1 MEVVGELLLS
11 AAFEALFHKLASS
24 DFLTFARQ
32 ELIHSQL
39 KTWNTQLLNI
49 REVLNDAEDK
59 QITSSSVKLWLSDLT
74 NLAYDIEDILDDFN
88 TEMLRRKLSAQPQEA
103 ASTSTS
109 RKVWS
114 LIPSC
119 CTSFTPSHVTFNVSM
134 GSKIKDITD
143 RLEDISTRK
152 AQLGLEKVA
161 GKTNSTWKRTPT
173 TCLFDEPQTHGRD
186 DDKNKILDLLLSDEP
201 LAVIPIIGMGGLGK
215 TTLARLVYNDDA
227 VVKHFT
233 PRAWVCVS
241 DEFDVVKL
249 TKAILSAISPQS
261 SNDANDF
268 NQLQVQLSQSLAGK
282 RFLLVLDDVWNRN
295 YEDWNNLRSP
305 FRGGAKGS
313 KIIVTTRNT
322 QVALM
327 MEPSVTYHH
336 SLKPLSYDDCWSIFV
351 QHAFENRNIQQHSN
365 LTSIGKKIVEK
376 CDGLPLAAK
385 VLGGLLRSKQQDDE
399 WEDVLNSKIWSS
411 SATGIIP
418 ALRLSYHHLPAQLKR
433 CFVYCA
439 IFPQDYEFE
448 ETDLVLLWMAEGLIQ
463 VQPSEGNKQMED
475 LGAEYFR
482 ELVSRS
488 FLMQSE
494 NGESQFVMHD
504 LISDL
509 AKSVA
514 GQLFL
519 HLENELEHNKNY
531 INLQDTRHVS
541 YNRCYFEIFK
551 RFEALKV
558 AKKLRT
564 FIALPVSVYPNLYE
578 RRYLTRKVS
587 CYLLLKLR
595 YLRVLSMC
603 GYNIQELPNSI
614 GELKHL
620 RYLNLSQTLIEWLPE
635 SIGELYNLQA
645 LILRGC
651 DSLTTL
657 PMSIG
662 NLVNLRHLDI
672 SDTRQLKK
680 MPPGIGN
687 LINLQTLSKFI
698 VEKDNSSSGIKE
710 LKKLSNIRGI
720 LSILGLHNVV
730 DAQDAMDLNL
740 KEKGKIEELTM
751 EWGSDNTDDPQTQRK
766 EMQILES
773 LQPHRNLKKL
783 TISSYGGGTFPG
795 WIGNPSFS
803 QMVQLYL
810 KDCRSCTVLPS
821 LGQLSSLK
829 SLRIEG
835 MSGIKDIGAE
845 FYGQIAESF
854 QTLECLTFSDMPEWE
869 DWRFPS
875 SLDEQGSLFPRLC
888 ELKMWRC
895 PKFVGKLPCS
905 LSFLVKLQIVECPKL
920 SNPLPKCSSLLE
932 LNVEACNGMLLGS
945 NGLKNFTSLVTL
957 KMKKISDLNHVGER
971 FVEGLT
977 AMEDLSIKDCE
988 ELRWLRL
995 ETLGR
1000 LKRLKV
1006 LRCDGLISLEV
1017 KALPCNLEY
1026 LKIEGC
1032 TNLEKLPNELQSL
1045 KSLIELIISKCPN
1058 LVKILEK
1065 GWPPMLRELVVR
1077 DCEDLKSLPKGELP
1091 ISLKKLSIYFCENV
1105 ETLPEGIMGSTC
1117 NLEELL
1123 IEGCSSLTSFP
1134 SGLFPSTLKSLSI
1147 YRCGNLKLL
1156 PLDHMH
1162 NLASLEIDTCEGL
1175 EFQQHHMQNL
1185 TSLGNLWISKCPGLV
1200 SFPEGG
1206 LRFALNLISLS
1217 IEECENLR
1225 TPLSQWGLE
1234 CLTSLKNLAITRGG
1248 GGGGYK
1254 NVVSFSDDDDCRLP
1268 LPSSLEWLTIGK
1280 FHNLESIASL
1290 HLHVLI
1296 SLKYLIIHDCPKL
1309 QQFLPKEGLPAT
1321 LTYLFIWGCPILEKR
1336 CMKDRGQ
1343 DWPHIAHIP
1352 RISLGLP

>member
-1 MEVVGELLLS
+1 MW
-11 AAFEALFHKLASS
+11 
-24 DFLTFARQ
+24 D
-32 ELIHSQL
+32 
-39 KTWNTQLLNI
+39 N
-49 REVLNDAEDK
+49 
-59 QITSSSVKLWLSDLT
+59 
-74 NLAYDIEDILDDFN
+74 
-88 TEMLRRKLSAQPQEA
+88 
-103 ASTSTS
+103 
-109 RKVWS
+109 
-114 LIPSC
+114 
-119 CTSFTPSHVTFNVSM
+119 
-134 GSKIKDITD
+134 
-143 RLEDISTRK
+143 
-152 AQLGLEKVA
+152 
-161 GKTNSTWKRTPT
+161 PT
-173 TCLFDEPQTHGRD
+173 
-186 DDKNKILDLLLSDEP
+186 
-201 LAVIPIIGMGGLGK
+201 
-215 TTLARLVYNDDA
+215 RLVYNDDA

-351 QHAFENRNIQQHSN
+351 QNAFENRNIQQHSN
-365 LTSIGKKIVEK
+365 LTSTGKEIVEK

-385 VLGGLLRSKQQDDE
+385 VLGGLLRSKLREDE
-399 WEDVLNSKIWSS
+399 WEDVLNSKMWGLSD
-411 SATGIIP
+411 TECGIIP
-418 ALRLSYHHLPAQLKR
+418 ALRLSYQYRPAQLKR

-439 IFPQDYEFE
+439 IFPHDYEFKE
-448 ETDLVLLWMAEGLIQ
+448 SELVLLWMAEGLIR

-519 HLENELEHNKNY
+519 HLEDELEHNKNY
-531 INLQDTRHVS
+531 MNLQDTRHVS

-603 GYNIQELPNSI
+603 GYNIQALPNSI

-783 TISSYGGGTFPG
+783 TISSYGGGTFPC
-795 WIGNPSFS
+795 WIGNPSLS

-810 KDCRSCTVLPS
+810 K
-821 LGQLSSLK
+821 
-829 SLRIEG
+829 E
-835 MSGIKDIGAE
+835 
-845 FYGQIAESF
+845 
-854 QTLECLTFSDMPEWE
+854 
-869 DWRFPS
+869 
-875 SLDEQGSLFPRLC
+875 
-888 ELKMWRC
+888 
-895 PKFVGKLPCS
+895 
-905 LSFLVKLQIVECPKL
+905 
-920 SNPLPKCSSLLE
+920 
-932 LNVEACNGMLLGS
+932 
-945 NGLKNFTSLVTL
+945 
-957 KMKKISDLNHVGER
+957 
-971 FVEGLT
+971 
-977 AMEDLSIKDCE
+977 
-988 ELRWLRL
+988 
-995 ETLGR
+995 
-1000 LKRLKV
+1000 
-1006 LRCDGLISLEV
+1006 
-1017 KALPCNLEY
+1017 
-1026 LKIEGC
+1026 
-1032 TNLEKLPNELQSL
+1032 
-1045 KSLIELIISKCPN
+1045 
-1058 LVKILEK
+1058 
-1065 GWPPMLRELVVR
+1065 
-1077 DCEDLKSLPKGELP
+1077 
-1091 ISLKKLSIYFCENV
+1091 
-1105 ETLPEGIMGSTC
+1105 
-1117 NLEELL
+1117 
-1123 IEGCSSLTSFP
+1123 
-1134 SGLFPSTLKSLSI
+1134 
-1147 YRCGNLKLL
+1147 
-1156 PLDHMH
+1156 
-1162 NLASLEIDTCEGL
+1162 
-1175 EFQQHHMQNL
+1175 
-1185 TSLGNLWISKCPGLV
+1185 
-1200 SFPEGG
+1200 
-1206 LRFALNLISLS
+1206 
-1217 IEECENLR
+1217 
-1225 TPLSQWGLE
+1225 
-1234 CLTSLKNLAITRGG
+1234 
-1248 GGGGYK
+1248 
-1254 NVVSFSDDDDCRLP
+1254 
-1268 LPSSLEWLTIGK
+1268 
-1280 FHNLESIASL
+1280 
-1290 HLHVLI
+1290 
-1296 SLKYLIIHDCPKL
+1296 
-1309 QQFLPKEGLPAT
+1309 
-1321 LTYLFIWGCPILEKR
+1321 
-1336 CMKDRGQ
+1336 
-1343 DWPHIAHIP
+1343 
-1352 RISLGLP
+1352 

>member
-11 AAFEALFHKLASS
+11 AAFDALFHKLASS
-24 DFLTFARQ
+24 DFLAFARQ

-59 QITSSSVKLWLSDLT
+59 QITSSSVKLWLSDLS

-173 TCLFDEPQTHGRD
+173 TCLFDEPQAHGRD

-261 SNDANDF
+261 SNDAKDF

-282 RFLLVLDDVWNRN
+282 RFLLVLDDVWNKN

-418 ALRLSYHHLPAQLKR
+418 ALRLSYQHLPAQLKR

-439 IFPQDYEFE
+439 IFPHDYEFE

-519 HLENELEHNKNY
+519 HLEDELEHNKNY

-541 YNRCYFEIFK
+541 YNRCHHEIFK
-551 RFEALKV
+551 RFEALNE

-564 FIALPVSVYPNLYE
+564 FIALPVSVNPYLFGQC
-578 RRYLTRKVS
+578 YLTRKVS

-620 RYLNLSQTLIEWLPE
+620 RYLNLSRTFIEWLPE

-651 DSLTTL
+651 ESLTTL

-672 SDTRQLKK
+672 SDTSELKK

-698 VEKDNSSSGIKE
+698 MEKDNSSSGIKE

-751 EWGSDNTDDPQTQRK
+751 EWGSDNIDDPQSQRK
-766 EMQILES
+766 EVQVLES
-773 LQPHRNLKKL
+773 LEPHRNLKKL
-783 TISSYGGGTFPG
+783 TISSYGGGTFPS

-835 MSGIKDIGAE
+835 ISGIKDIGAE
-845 FYGQIAESF
+845 FYGQMAESF
-854 QTLECLTFSDMPEWE
+854 QTLECLTFSDMPKWE

-875 SLDEQGSLFPRLC
+875 SLDEGGSLFPRLR
-888 ELKMWRC
+888 ELILWRC
-895 PKFVGKLPCS
+895 PKLVGKLPCS

-920 SNPLPKCSSLLE
+920 SKPLPKCSSLLE

-957 KMKKISDLNHVGER
+957 KMNKIYDLNHVGER

-1006 LRCDGLISLEV
+1006 LRCDGLISLEE

-1032 TNLEKLPNELQSL
+1032 TNLEKLPNELQSR
-1045 KSLIELIISKCPN
+1045 KSLIELIISKCPK

-1077 DCEDLKSLPKGELP
+1077 DCEDLMSLPKG
-1091 ISLKKLSIYFCENV
+1091 
-1105 ETLPEGIMGSTC
+1105 IMGGTC
-1117 NLEELL
+1117 NLEKLL
-1123 IEGCSSLTSFP
+1123 INGCSSL
-1134 SGLFPSTLKSLSI
+1134 I
-1147 YRCGNLKLL
+1147 
-1156 PLDHMH
+1156 
-1162 NLASLEIDTCEGL
+1162 
-1175 EFQQHHMQNL
+1175 
-1185 TSLGNLWISKCPGLV
+1185 
-1200 SFPEGG
+1200 
-1206 LRFALNLISLS
+1206 LRGLIS
-1217 IEECENLR
+1217 
-1225 TPLSQWGLE
+1225 
-1234 CLTSLKNLAITRGG
+1234 
-1248 GGGGYK
+1248 
-1254 NVVSFSDDDDCRLP
+1254 FS
-1268 LPSSLEWLTIGK
+1268 S
-1280 FHNLESIASL
+1280 
-1290 HLHVLI
+1290 
-1296 SLKYLIIHDCPKL
+1296 
-1309 QQFLPKEGLPAT
+1309 
-1321 LTYLFIWGCPILEKR
+1321 
-1336 CMKDRGQ
+1336 
-1343 DWPHIAHIP
+1343 
-1352 RISLGLP
+1352 

>member
-59 QITSSSVKLWLSDLT
+59 QITSSSVKLWLSDLS

-88 TEMLRRKLSAQPQEA
+88 TEMLRSKLSAQPQEA
-103 ASTSTS
+103 AATSTS

-295 YEDWNNLRSP
+295 YEDWNNLRCP

-418 ALRLSYHHLPAQLKR
+418 ALRLSYQHLPAQLKR

-439 IFPQDYEFE
+439 IFPHDYEFKE
-448 ETDLVLLWMAEGLIQ
+448 SELVLLWMAEGLIQ

-488 FLMQSE
+488 FFMQSE

-519 HLENELEHNKNY
+519 HSVDKVEHNKNK
-531 INLQDTRHVS
+531 INLQNTRHVS
-541 YNRCYFEIFK
+541 YNHCHPYEIFK
-551 RFEALKV
+551 KFEFLKEV
-558 AKKLRT
+558 EMLRT
-564 FIALPVSVYPNLYE
+564 FIALPLYAEPHFFRWCHLTSKLFCNL
-578 RRYLTRKVS
+578 LH
-587 CYLLLKLR
+587 KLR
-595 YLRVLSMC
+595 YLRVLSMS
-603 GYNIQELPNSI
+603 GYDIKELPNSI

-620 RYLNLSQTLIEWLPE
+620 RYLNLSNTSIEWLPE
-635 SIGELYNLQA
+635 SISELYNLQA
-645 LILRGC
+645 LILCGC
-651 DSLTTL
+651 RSLIML

-662 NLVNLRHLDI
+662 NLVDLGHLDI
-672 SDTRQLKK
+672 SNTMKLEK

-687 LINLQTLSKFI
+687 LVNLQTLSKFI
-698 VEKDNSSSGIKE
+698 VEKKNGSAPSRIKE
-710 LKKLSNIRGI
+710 LKNLSNIRGA

-730 DAQDAMDLNL
+730 DAQDAMDVDL
-740 KEKGKIEELTM
+740 KGKGKIEELTM
-751 EWGSDNTDDPQTQRK
+751 EWGSDNIDDPQTQRK
-766 EMQILES
+766 EMQVLES

-895 PKFVGKLPCS
+895 PKFVGKLPYS

-1006 LRCDGLISLEV
+1006 LRCDGLISLEE

-1134 SGLFPSTLKSLSI
+1134 SGLFPSSLKSLTI
-1147 YRCGNLKLL
+1147 NRCENLKLL

-1162 NLASLEIDTCEGL
+1162 NLASLVIDTCEGL

-1206 LRFALNLISLS
+1206 LRFALNLISLC

-1268 LPSSLEWLTIGK
+1268 LPSSLEWLTIGR

-1336 CMKDRGQ
+1336 CMQ

-1352 RISLGLP
+1352 RIVLGLP